1 MASRYYKPCPELDA
15 VNELFRRY
23 WDSREYE
30 KPAWRGFCLWPGRAI
45 LWRSAR

>member
-1 MASRYYKPCPELDA
+1 MAIRYYKPCPELDA

-30 KPAWRGFCLWPGRAI
+30 ACLAGLLP
-45 LWRSAR
+45 LARHLALQKCGS